1 MNRLFVLYSLAP
13 SPFRR
18 VLRSSAG
25 FTYVAALMIV
35 VIMGIMLGIAG
46 ESWRMR
52 MHREREAELLF
63 RGLEYQRAIRRWHQ
77 YHLTEGKP
85 LKTTTQARRP
95 LNELKDLL
103 KDPGSLGKERY
114 LRRLYTDPF
123 TGDEFEVVR
132 NPQQGIIG
140 VRSTAEDEPLK
151 KGNFDKEL
159 SLLEQKN
166 MYKEWV
172 FGLPEAVAPAAGTVN
187 LGSPAGPGSSGVPLG
202 PGSFGSQAGD
212 GGPAVPS
219 TTED

>member
-1 MNRLFVLYSLAP
+1 
-13 SPFRR
+13 
-18 VLRSSAG
+18 
-25 FTYVAALMIV
+25 MIV

-46 ESWRMR
+46 ETWRMR

-85 LKTTTQARRP
+85 FQTTTRPRRP

-123 TGDEFEVVR
+123 TTKEFEVVR

-140 VRSTAEDEPLK
+140 VRSTAEDTPLK

-159 SLLEQKN
+159 TLLEQKN
-166 MYKEWV
+166 KYKEWV

-202 PGSFGSQAGD
+202 PGSFGSQAG
-212 GGPAVPS
+212 GGGVSSPVKN
-219 TTED
+219 